1 MLLKF
6 KNKHICWCMEPV
18 WSDVAFDY
26 KFKTHINQL
35 ISDNSNNEFEQ
46 SVEITG
52 DNLVSIY
59 RAVSKQ
65 PEGVAAAINKE
76 IKELLLPQLLLLSN
90 NDDNNPNEAY
100 SALKEI
106 AASDAEDLAARE
118 SVIEKSKNNILK

>member
-26 KFKTHINQL
+26 KFKSHINDLL
-35 ISDNSNNEFEQ
+35 INNSDYDFEQ
-46 SVEITG
+46 DVTVSTEVLVEI
-52 DNLVSIY
+52 Y
-59 RAVSKQ
+59 KAVSKQ